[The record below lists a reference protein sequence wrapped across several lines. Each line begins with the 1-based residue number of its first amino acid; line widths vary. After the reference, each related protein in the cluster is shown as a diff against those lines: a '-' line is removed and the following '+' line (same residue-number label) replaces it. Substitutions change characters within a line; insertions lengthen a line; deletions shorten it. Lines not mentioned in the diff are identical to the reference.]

1 MSNQKQTLPPHSINA
16 EQAILG
22 GLILDNERWD
32 DISSIISADYFYS
45 RPHKIIFSAI
55 QSLFQSTC

>member
-1 MSNQKQTLPPHSINA
+1 MSNQKQKLPPHSIHA

-45 RPHKIIFSAI
+45 PS
-55 QSLFQSTC
+55 